1 MIQARANGLR
11 VATSSNVRTELGGGI
26 VSKSRPG
33 KEGYSQEGKFRQGGE
48 AQSPG
53 KAGTSLQKE
62 SEVVRG
68 AIRNLLEVVLMEE
81 FKEAYGEPL
90 WRQVVAV
97 PPAPNS
103 PHWDLD
109 TLMRLYKK
117 HHIAVFS
124 FAFPPS
130 GRELEKSLDR

>member
-1 MIQARANGLR
+1 MR

-33 KEGYSQEGKFRQGGE
+33 KKGYSQEGECRQGGE
-48 AQSPG
+48 AQGPV
-53 KAGTSLQKE
+53 KAGASSQKE

-130 GRELEKSLDR
+130 GRELEKSLDRYTYSS